1 MQQLNLPTCTLNI
14 KQEEGNSFVF
24 DIIRKK
30 YVVLTPEEWVR
41 QHFIHLMINHLK
53 YPRALITV
61 ESGLSYFKSA
71 KRSDITVKN
80 RDGSNFLLV
89 ECKAPE
95 IKIDQKS
102 LNQVSVYNK
111 NLQAEY
117 IALTNGLKH
126 FIWRLQESGN
136 RYEQLTSFPPFIL

>member
-1 MQQLNLPTCTLNI
+1 MQPLNLPTCELKLKN
-14 KQEEGNSFVF
+14 EEGNQFVL

-53 YPRALITV
+53 YPKSLLRV

-71 KRSDITVKN
+71 KRSDITLRDKN
-80 RDGSNFLLV
+80 GDLFLMV

-95 IKIDQKS
+95 VK
-102 LNQVSVYNK
+102 LNQKALNQISIYNK
-111 NLQAEY
+111 ELRSQY
-117 IALTNGLKH
+117 IALTNGMKH
-126 FIWRLQESGN
+126 FIWRYIPESET
-136 RYEQLTSFPPFIL
+136 YEQIANFPQHP

>member
-1 MQQLNLPTCTLNI
+1 MQKLNLPTCDLKLKN
-14 KQEEGNSFVF
+14 EEGNHFVL

-41 QHFIHLMINHLK
+41 QHFIHLMVNHLN
-53 YPRALITV
+53 YPKALLRV

-71 KRSDITVKN
+71 KRSDITLMDKE
-80 RDGSNFLLV
+80 GKLFLMV

-95 IKIDQKS
+95 VKINQQA

-111 NLQAEY
+111 ELNAQYVA
-117 IALTNGLKH
+117 ITNGIKH
-126 FIWRLQESGN
+126 FIWEYHANKGKYTQLQ
-136 RYEQLTSFPPFIL
+136 QFPNYK